1 MFLMCESELSSLG
14 FSFLKLSTTI
24 TVFVAATVIIIR
36 VIIVFRLVFCILFL
50 YICTPMM
57 WVLFTHKKRAIFKKP
72 LN

>member
-36 VIIVFRLVFCILFL
+36 VIIVFRLVFL
-50 YICTPMM
+50 YLISLYLYAHDVGFIHT
-57 WVLFTHKKRAIFKKP
+57 
-72 LN
+72 